1 MRADVIKRSEE
12 MRGKINPRY
21 DMGCMEVR
29 AMMDHYTDRMDLTVA
44 AFSYGYYQGQK
55 AERNV
60 IPVENPRKVGELRE
74 AITYTANQTKNK
86 LVLKDVLQIADLFRR
101 QMDEDEYKTL
111 SDADWKRVSSI
122 RCLLQCEDKE
132 KMDIIQHFI
141 MRMCEKDTKQS
152 RKVG

>member
-21 DMGCMEVR
+21 DMSVKEVR
-29 AMMDHYTDRMDLTVA
+29 ALAEHYVGRIDLASA

-101 QMDEDEYKTL
+101 QMDDVEYKTL
-111 SDADWKRVSSI
+111 SKADWKRVSAIS
-122 RCLLQCEDKE
+122 LLLKCEDEK
-132 KMDIIQHFI
+132 KMDAIQYFI
-141 MRMCEKDTKQS
+141 MRMCEKDTEQS